1 MKNYSTFFFSLL
13 LLLDLSSGLAQNL
26 SKEQMLDLTPLWQ
39 GERFDDGRP
48 KVTQSI
54 LERMKQVS
62 IEEAWVVLKNE
73 GYFNQFE
80 GNWQPLHDDVP
91 FVGRAL
97 TVQYLPNR
105 PDVSDQIKKMG
116 LAKGE
121 IGNTNSWPID
131 KLAEYDVYV
140 ADGFGKIV
148 DGTLIGDNLG
158 NAIYAK
164 SKTGVVFNASSRDM
178 EGLSQIDGFNAFV
191 KGWDPSFLKE
201 VMLLSINYPIRIGAA
216 TVMPGDVVLA
226 KKTGVIFIPAHL
238 AEKVVTTSEIVRLRD
253 LFGITRLKEGIYTP
267 GQIDN
272 KWSEAIEKD
281 FAKWL
286 EDHIDELPLNVQNKL
301 LRIITD
307 QRFKRSEDNQ
317 EVRINFRL
325 ICASSTSLKEDVLK
339 GFKIGADDYLTKPF
353 DSDVLLAKIK
363 AVFNR
368 KALVQTPKS
377 DVFEFKFGDFT

>member
-26 SKEQMLDLTPLWQ
+26 SKEQLLDLTPLWQ

-116 LAKGE
+116 VAKGE
-121 IGNTNSWPID
+121 IGNPNSWPID
-131 KLAEYDVYV
+131 KLVEYDVYV

-286 EDHIDELPLNVQNKL
+286 EDHMDELPVPKAQIQEL
-301 LRIITD
+301 LK
-307 QRFKRSEDNQ
+307 KR
-317 EVRINFRL
+317 
-325 ICASSTSLKEDVLK
+325 TW
-339 GFKIGADDYLTKPF
+339 
-353 DSDVLLAKIK
+353 
-363 AVFNR
+363 
-368 KALVQTPKS
+368 
-377 DVFEFKFGDFT
+377 

>member
-26 SKEQMLDLTPLWQ
+26 SKEQLLDLTPLWQ

-48 KVTQSI
+48 KVAQSI

-116 LAKGE
+116 VAKGE

-131 KLAEYDVYV
+131 KLVEYDVYV

-178 EGLSQIDGFNAFV
+178 EGLSQIEGFNAFV

-286 EDHIDELPLNVQNKL
+286 EDHMDELPVPKAQIQEL
-301 LRIITD
+301 LK
-307 QRFKRSEDNQ
+307 KR
-317 EVRINFRL
+317 
-325 ICASSTSLKEDVLK
+325 TW
-339 GFKIGADDYLTKPF
+339 
-353 DSDVLLAKIK
+353 
-363 AVFNR
+363 
-368 KALVQTPKS
+368 
-377 DVFEFKFGDFT
+377 

>member
-26 SKEQMLDLTPLWQ
+26 SKEQLLDLTPLWQ

-97 TVQYLPNR
+97 TVQYLPKR

-116 LAKGE
+116 VANGE

-131 KLAEYDVYV
+131 KLVEYDVYV

-178 EGLSQIDGFNAFV
+178 EGLSQIEGFNAFV

-286 EDHIDELPLNVQNKL
+286 EDHMDELPVPKAQIQEL
-301 LRIITD
+301 LK
-307 QRFKRSEDNQ
+307 KR
-317 EVRINFRL
+317 
-325 ICASSTSLKEDVLK
+325 TW
-339 GFKIGADDYLTKPF
+339 
-353 DSDVLLAKIK
+353 
-363 AVFNR
+363 
-368 KALVQTPKS
+368 
-377 DVFEFKFGDFT
+377 

>member
-26 SKEQMLDLTPLWQ
+26 SKEQLLDLTPLWQ

-116 LAKGE
+116 VAKGE

-131 KLAEYDVYV
+131 KLVEYDVYV

-178 EGLSQIDGFNAFV
+178 EGLSQIEGFNAFV

-286 EDHIDELPLNVQNKL
+286 EDHMDELPVPKAQIQEL
-301 LRIITD
+301 LK
-307 QRFKRSEDNQ
+307 KR
-317 EVRINFRL
+317 
-325 ICASSTSLKEDVLK
+325 TW
-339 GFKIGADDYLTKPF
+339 
-353 DSDVLLAKIK
+353 
-363 AVFNR
+363 
-368 KALVQTPKS
+368 
-377 DVFEFKFGDFT
+377 

>member
-13 LLLDLSSGLAQNL
+13 LLLDLSTGLAQNL
-26 SKEQMLDLTPLWQ
+26 SKEQMLNLTPLWQ

-105 PDVSDQIKKMG
+105 PDLSDQIKKMG

-131 KLAEYDVYV
+131 KLVEYDVYV

-286 EDHIDELPLNVQNKL
+286 EDHMDELPVPKAQIQEL
-301 LRIITD
+301 LK
-307 QRFKRSEDNQ
+307 KR
-317 EVRINFRL
+317 
-325 ICASSTSLKEDVLK
+325 TW
-339 GFKIGADDYLTKPF
+339 
-353 DSDVLLAKIK
+353 
-363 AVFNR
+363 
-368 KALVQTPKS
+368 
-377 DVFEFKFGDFT
+377 

>member
-26 SKEQMLDLTPLWQ
+26 SKEQLLDLTPLWQ

-80 GNWQPLHDDVP
+80 GNWQPLHDDMP

-116 LAKGE
+116 VANGE

-131 KLAEYDVYV
+131 KLVEYDVYV

-178 EGLSQIDGFNAFV
+178 EGLSQIEGFNAFV

-286 EDHIDELPLNVQNKL
+286 EDHMDELPVPKAQIQEL
-301 LRIITD
+301 LK
-307 QRFKRSEDNQ
+307 KR
-317 EVRINFRL
+317 
-325 ICASSTSLKEDVLK
+325 TW
-339 GFKIGADDYLTKPF
+339 
-353 DSDVLLAKIK
+353 
-363 AVFNR
+363 
-368 KALVQTPKS
+368 
-377 DVFEFKFGDFT
+377 

>member
-13 LLLDLSSGLAQNL
+13 LLLDLSSGFAQNL

-131 KLAEYDVYV
+131 KLVEYDVYV

-286 EDHIDELPLNVQNKL
+286 EDHMDELPVPKAQIQEL
-301 LRIITD
+301 LK
-307 QRFKRSEDNQ
+307 KR
-317 EVRINFRL
+317 
-325 ICASSTSLKEDVLK
+325 TW
-339 GFKIGADDYLTKPF
+339 
-353 DSDVLLAKIK
+353 
-363 AVFNR
+363 
-368 KALVQTPKS
+368 
-377 DVFEFKFGDFT
+377 

>member
-131 KLAEYDVYV
+131 KLVEYDVYV

-178 EGLSQIDGFNAFV
+178 EGLSQIEGFNAFV

-286 EDHIDELPLNVQNKL
+286 EDHMDELPVPKAQIQEL
-301 LRIITD
+301 LK
-307 QRFKRSEDNQ
+307 KR
-317 EVRINFRL
+317 
-325 ICASSTSLKEDVLK
+325 TW
-339 GFKIGADDYLTKPF
+339 
-353 DSDVLLAKIK
+353 
-363 AVFNR
+363 
-368 KALVQTPKS
+368 
-377 DVFEFKFGDFT
+377 